1 MKAIV
6 YEKYGPPEVLQERE
20 VQKPVLKDNE
30 VLIRNHAATV
40 TLYDCWLRRG
50 TGPPGFGL
58 ISRIDSG
65 FRRPKQPVL
74 GTEFAGEVDAV
85 GAVVTQFKP
94 GDAVFGF
101 TGIRLGAYAE
111 LITMPQDGMI
121 ALKPDSLTYEEAAA
135 VPYGSLTA
143 LFFLSKASI
152 QSGQKALIFGA
163 SGGVGTAAVQLA
175 KSMGADVTGVCSGNK
190 AEMVKALGADRII
203 DYTTEDFTRR
213 GEKYDVIFDTIG
225 RSPFSGSVRSLH
237 KNGIYLFA
245 TFGLTRLLRILWLKF
260 TGRRRVGPLA
270 AIDENPEDLALLK
283 ELVADGKLKPYIDRC
298 FSFEQAAQAHRYV
311 ETGHKRGNVVITVGQ
326 NDFG

>member
-6 YEKYGPPEVLQERE
+6 YEKYGPPDVLQVRE
-20 VQKPVLKDNE
+20 IQKPTPKDDE

-65 FRRPKQPVL
+65 FRHPKQPVL
-74 GTEFAGEVDAV
+74 GTEFSGEVDAV

-101 TGIRLGAYAE
+101 TGMRLGAYAE
-111 LITMPQDGMI
+111 FITMPQDGMI
-121 ALKPDSLTYEEAAA
+121 ALKPDSLKYEEAAA

-143 LFFLSKASI
+143 LFFLRKANI
-152 QSGQKALIFGA
+152 QPGYKVLIFGA

-175 KSMGADVTGVCSGNK
+175 RSMGAEVTGVCSTAKIG
-190 AEMVKALGADRII
+190 MVRSLGSAHVI
-203 DYTTEDFTRR
+203 DYKVEDFTKS
-213 GEKYDVIFDTIG
+213 GEKYNVIFDTIG
-225 RSPFSGSVRSLH
+225 KSPFSGSVRSLQED
-237 KNGIYLFA
+237 GVYLFA
-245 TFGLTRLLRILWLKF
+245 TFGLSRLVRILWLKF

-270 AIDENPEDLALLK
+270 AIDENLEDLNFLK
-283 ELVADGKLKPYIDRC
+283 RLADNGKLKPYIDRC
-298 FSFEQAAQAHRYV
+298 FPFEQATQAHQYV
-311 ETGHKRGNVVITVGQ
+311 EDGYKQGNVIISWQ
-326 NDFG
+326 HAH